1 MTEYIFIFLHET
13 GSNINNDNNN
23 RKLNYKHLF
32 KYYNCRIGKKPFTV
46 KTHRN
51 INLSCLLLRTQLGR
65 SIAKQL

>member
-32 KYYNCRIGKKPFTV
+32 KYNNCRIGKKTIHG
-46 KTHRN
+46 KNT
-51 INLSCLLLRTQLGR
+51 S
-65 SIAKQL
+65 